1 LLPQWVPEEQTFVLL
16 NSHTTLPDGS
26 RLRVRLPQ
34 AADRERLRA
43 LHARLGL
50 SAEDLDIARALRFD
64 PQSVAVACATTWD
77 GHTEAVVGYGAI
89 ALNAR
94 DPHLLVC
101 DEATAPGARDA
112 LAGALRQH
120 VADRSAA

>member
-1 LLPQWVPEEQTFVLL
+1 MLL
-16 NSHTTLPDGS
+16 NSKTTLPDGS

-34 AADRERLRA
+34 AVDRHALRA

-50 SAEDLDIARALRFD
+50 VAEDLDIARVLRFD
-64 PQSVAVACATTWD
+64 PRRVAVACASVWD
-77 GHTEAVVGYGAI
+77 GSTEIVVGYGAI
-89 ALNAR
+89 RLDAG

-112 LAGALRQH
+112 LGQALRDH
-120 VADRSAA
+120 AATRAA